1 MIPFTRRRLL
11 RGAAAALLAGAA
23 GCNGED
29 GRSVTGTPGEG
40 RFDGTVPEHYSLR
53 NAENEPPLRLDP
65 STETAT
71 GTERASPER
80 RVRRARGFVASEEA
94 ANRVAFA
101 DVEGADG
108 ARRFL
113 ADTDYESETVYVE
126 TRSVRECY
134 SLSLCD
140 VSWTQSSIHTYYGS
154 VYRDADVACDA
165 DATDAV
171 STLIRIPE
179 ALDPDAVRNHGSGWG
194 SSGCHLRRRARGTD
208 ERTTEP
214 PNFGP
219 ASPANRTATATER
232 RTATGVGRT
241 ETTEGGR

>member
-23 GCNGED
+23 GCNGEA

-40 RFDGTVPEHYSLR
+40 RFDGIVPEYYSLR
-53 NAENEPPLRLDP
+53 NTENEPPLQLHP
-65 STETAT
+65 PTGTETAT
-71 GTERASPER
+71 GTERASSER
-80 RVRRARGFVASEEA
+80 RVRDVRGFVASDEV

-134 SLSLCD
+134 SLSLCN

-154 VYRDADVACDA
+154 VYRDADVACDV

-179 ALDPDAVRNHGSGWG
+179 VLDPDAVRNHGSGWG

-219 ASPANRTATATER
+219 ASPANGTATE
-232 RTATGVGRT
+232 VGRT
-241 ETTEGGR
+241 ETTEDGR

>member
-1 MIPFTRRRLL
+1 MVPFTRRRLL

-23 GCNGED
+23 GCNGEA
-29 GRSVTGTPGEG
+29 GRSETVTPGEG

-53 NAENEPPLRLDP
+53 NSENEPPLRLDP
-65 STETAT
+65 PEGTAT
-71 GTERASPER
+71 GTERASLER
-80 RVRRARGFVASEEA
+80 HVREVRGFVAGEEA

-134 SLSLCD
+134 SLSLCT
-140 VSWTQSSIHTYYGS
+140 VSWTRSSIRTHYGS
-154 VYRDADVACDA
+154 VHRDADVACDV
-165 DATDAV
+165 DAKDAV

-179 ALDPDAVRNHGSGWG
+179 ALDPDAVHRHGSGWS
-194 SSGCHLRRRARGTD
+194 SSGCHLRRRARRAD
-208 ERTTEP
+208 EGTTEP

-219 ASPANRTATATER
+219 ASPANRTAT
-232 RTATGVGRT
+232 GVSRT